1 MDEKFN
7 FDEFSRSAMEKLKRG
22 EPLTGTKGVFT
33 PLLKMFLEASLEGE
47 ALEHTEETKAEKN
60 RRNGKSRKTMKSDL
74 GKFQLETPRDRNGTF
89 EPQTVPKR
97 QVVIASDID
106 KKIIGLYGLGMSYSD
121 IQNHL
126 REMYDFEVSDGTLNS
141 ITDSILPEIRDWQ
154 SRPLECVYPVI
165 WLDAMYYRVREDGR
179 VQSKA
184 IYSVLAVNMDGQ
196 KEILGIYFG
205 DSESSSFWRQ
215 VLNDLQSR
223 GLEDIFIACID
234 NLAGFADAIEDYFPK
249 TEVQLCLVH
258 QMRNSA
264 KFVTYK
270 DLRAVMKDLKLIY
283 QSPTEQKGK
292 DALEQAREKWSRKY
306 PAVFRSWDK
315 NWDRLSNIYKYSP
328 ALKRL
333 MYTTNPIE
341 SYHRM
346 IRKVTKTKGAF
357 PSENALIKLIYL
369 AIMNAHTKWNGQI
382 YSWAPIRNDLNAY
395 FSDRIK

>member
-7 FDEFSRSAMEKLKRG
+7 FDAFSRNAMEKLKRG

-47 ALEHTEETKAEKN
+47 ALEHIEETKAEKN
-60 RRNGKSRKTMKSDL
+60 RRNGKSCKTMKSDL
-74 GKFQLETPRDRNGTF
+74 GKFQLETHRDRNGSF

-97 QVVIASDID
+97 QVVIANDID

-165 WLDAMYYRVREDGR
+165 WLDAMYYRVREDGM

-223 GLEDIFIACID
+223 GLEDIFISCID

-270 DLRAVMKDLKLIY
+270 DLRAVMKDLKLFY

-315 NWDRLSNIYKYSP
+315 NWNRLSNIYKYSP

-346 IRKVTKTKGAF
+346 IRKATKTKDAF
-357 PSENALIKLIYL
+357 PSKNALIKLIYL
-369 AIMNAHTKWNGQI
+369 AIMNAHTIWNGQI
-382 YSWAPIRNDLNAY
+382 YNWAAIRNDLNAY

>member
-1 MDEKFN
+1 MDKKFN
-7 FDEFSRSAMEKLKRG
+7 FDEFSRNAMEKLKRG

-47 ALEHTEETKAEKN
+47 ALEHIEETKSDRN
-60 RRNGKSRKTMKSDL
+60 RLNGKSRKIMKSDL

-89 EPQTVPKR
+89 KPQTVPKR
-97 QVVIASDID
+97 QVVITSDID

-126 REMYDFEVSDGTLNS
+126 REMYDFEVSDGTINS

-154 SRPLECVYPVI
+154 SRPLEFVYPVI

-179 VQSKA
+179 VMSKA
-184 IYSVLAVNMDGQ
+184 IYSVLAVTMDGQ

-264 KFVTYK
+264 KFVTQK
-270 DLRAVMKDLKLIY
+270 DLRAMMKDLKLIY

-369 AIMNAHTKWNGQI
+369 AIMNAQTRWNGQI
-382 YSWAPIRNDLNAY
+382 YSWPTIRNDLNVY